1 MTDSPP
7 LWRRLYE
14 GWLLIAAQ
22 FGEVQTTIIVALVYG
37 LVMGPVALIMKAGRG
52 DPLHK
57 RGLRAAGSAWVDADS
72 TAAPDLERAK
82 RLF

>member
-1 MTDSPP
+1 MS

-22 FGEVQTTIIVALVYG
+22 FGEVQTLIIVSLVYT
-37 LVMGPVALIMKAGRG
+37 LVMGPVAMIIQAGRG

-57 RGLRAAGSAWVDADS
+57 RGLRGAGSAWLDADS
-72 TAAPDLERAK
+72 EAAPDVARAK

>member
-1 MTDSPP
+1 MNEGRPW
-7 LWRRLYE
+7 WRRLYE

-22 FGEVQTTIIVALVYG
+22 FGEVQTLIVVAVTYA
-37 LVMGPVALIMKAGRG
+37 LVMGPVALAIQVARG

-57 RGLRAAGSAWVDADS
+57 RALRVPGTAWLDADS
-72 TAAPDLERAK
+72 TPAPDVERAK

>member
-1 MTDSPP
+1 MSERKS

-22 FGEVQTTIIVALVYG
+22 FGEVQTLIIVSLVYTG
-37 LVMGPVALIMKAGRG
+37 VMGPVALIIAAGRG

-57 RGLRAAGSAWVDADS
+57 RGLRLPGTAWREADS
-72 TAAPDLERAK
+72 TGAPDVERAK

>member
-1 MTDSPP
+1 MSDPRS

-22 FGEVQTTIIVALVYG
+22 FGEVQTLIVVALVYG
-37 LVMGPVALIMKAGRG
+37 LVVGPVALVMKVGRG

-57 RGLRAAGSAWVDADS
+57 RGLRAAGSAWLDADS
-72 TAAPDLERAK
+72 VASPDVERAK